1 MMTATT
7 FEAAV
12 TQAVV
17 KLLLGTRKLKP
28 GIAITA
34 GDALGIED
42 QIKMGRH
49 AVETNADVL
58 HLAFRT
64 GLAPALT
71 DVAMFLPR
79 GGFCHIQTGCRLW
92 LSRAGN
98 RGRVMP
104 QPHVRGHFR
113 LAPGEIIHID
123 GKPAED
129 LSEGIERAS
138 AWLARQVLRR
148 DAVYDASQCHIW
160 SQAA

>member
-1 MMTATT
+1 MMTTTT

-12 TQAVV
+12 TSAVV

-28 GIAITA
+28 GVAITA

-64 GLAPALT
+64 GPAPALT
-71 DVAMFLPR
+71 DVVVFLPR
-79 GGFCHIQTGCRLW
+79 DGLCHIQTGCRLW
-92 LSRAGN
+92 LSKAGN

-104 QPHVRGHFR
+104 QPQVRGHFR
-113 LAPGEIIHID
+113 LAPSEILHID
-123 GKPAED
+123 GKPADD
-129 LSEGIERAS
+129 LNDGLERAS
-138 AWLARQVLRR
+138 AWLARQVMRP
-148 DAVYDASQCHIW
+148 DAVYDAAQYHIW